1 LHIHETTTDK
11 EAQQEAA
18 KAKHEE
24 VNVDNNHHHDEHRA
38 LTESHSHHGWH
49 QSHGEGFKFVNPFND
64 HDDHHNDHHG
74 HSHNGW
80 HNGGFSNDGLHDLNG
95 DTDIT
100 DLDGVHGVSVDDLHH
115 NGLIDDADHLIG
127 DTHFSDVDGI
137 NSVEP

>member
-24 VNVDNNHHHDEHRA
+24 VNVHTNHHNGHRA
-38 LTESHSHHGWH
+38 LTEGHSHHGWH
-49 QSHGEGFKFVNPFND
+49 QSHGEGFKFVNSFND
-64 HDDHHNDHHG
+64 HDDHHDDHHA

-80 HNGGFSNDGLHDLNG
+80 HNGDFSNDGLHADHS
-95 DTDIT
+95 T
-100 DLDGVHGVSVDDLHH
+100 DLTDGIHGVSVDDLHH

-127 DTHFSDVDGI
+127 DAHFSDVDGI
-137 NSVEP
+137 NSVQP